1 MRNAALLFTLI
12 LALAQ
17 SASAQSPLIW
27 GQGQWGVNT
36 WSADADNDGDGIPD
50 SEDTFLLDARE
61 SIDTDGDGIDN
72 NADTDD
78 DGDGVPDSDDAFP
91 LDVTGSVDTD
101 GDGIGSNADTD
112 DDNDGYTDQQKIEMG
127 SDPLDSSDMPR
138 SGGLSPALLRVI
150 SQEVVKDD
158 GG

>member
-1 MRNAALLFTLI
+1 VKNTALLFALI

-17 SASAQSPLIW
+17 NASAQSPLIW

-36 WSADADNDGDGIPD
+36 WSAESGGVTDSDGDGI
-50 SEDTFLLDARE
+50 
-61 SIDTDGDGIDN
+61 GN

-91 LDVTGSVDTD
+91 SDATESFDTD
-101 GDGIGSNADTD
+101 GDGLGNNADTD
-112 DDNDGYTDQQKIEMG
+112 DDNDGYTDQYELEMG
-127 SDPLDSSDMPR
+127 SDPLDPSDMPR
-138 SGGLSPALLRVI
+138 TGGLSPALLRVI